1 LRVKWEHVYT
11 RPTNANTA
19 GRVSHLGTPNSYD
32 QRVPKQRYSPPSPE
46 VAAEI
51 DAVVELHE
59 NWQKFEA
66 EYRRRVAAL
75 IDQEGAWR
83 VPVAHVAD
91 RIGVE
96 RKTVY
101 RHAGRSMT

>member
-1 LRVKWEHVYT
+1 M
-11 RPTNANTA
+11 
-19 GRVSHLGTPNSYD
+19 GTQSGYD

-51 DAVVELHE
+51 DAVVELHRK
-59 NWQKFEA
+59 WQEFEA
-66 EYRRRVAAL
+66 EYRRRLTAL
-75 IDQEGAWR
+75 TDQHGPWK
-83 VPVAHVAD
+83 VPIAHMSE
-91 RIGVE
+91 RLGVE